1 MLGSAVL
8 LAAVVAAAVSFA
20 FAYQEAKEFQDDM
33 LRQIASIAAPH
44 ASSDGP
50 SAPDGIGAAQ
60 ATGDIESKVSVL
72 HLPGD
77 APPEWMTP
85 DVGSGLHTLRSRQGD
100 VRVFVAARRPG
111 ERTVVA
117 QPTEVRD
124 ELAINSALRTLVPL
138 LLLLPVLAWLIV
150 RIVRRELA
158 PVIRLSQRLD
168 DQPANRAHLLSDQ
181 DIPAE
186 LTPFVHAINRLIE
199 RVNCLLAQQRRFVAD
214 AAHELRSPLTAISVQ
229 VQNVKNADSLAAMR
243 ERVIP
248 LQDGIER
255 ARRLTEQLLNLAKSQ
270 ADAPDPTTVDVIALA
285 RELIAEFVPLAAAK
299 GIDLGFA
306 DVTPLQ
312 VLATPELL
320 RQVLR
325 NALENAMNYTPGGG
339 QVSLRIFADGTD
351 DVIEVIDDGP
361 GIPVAER
368 DRVFDPF
375 LRLPGSHG
383 FGSGIGLAIARESAT
398 RLDAVVSLHGR
409 PDRPGLVFRYRQP
422 RKQDSVRW
430 NDA

>member
-8 LAAVVAAAVSFA
+8 LAALLAAAVSFA

-33 LRQIASIAAPH
+33 LRQIASIAVRH
-44 ASSDGP
+44 AGSVGAIPSDGSRP
-50 SAPDGIGAAQ
+50 AP
-60 ATGDIESKVSVL
+60 ATADIESKVSVL
-72 HLPGD
+72 HFPGD
-77 APPEWMTP
+77 APPDWMTP
-85 DVGSGLHTLRSRQGD
+85 EVGAGLHTLRSRQGD
-100 VRVFVAARRPG
+100 VRAFIAGRLPG

-117 QPTEVRD
+117 QPTDVRD

-168 DQPANRAHLLSDQ
+168 EQPAHRAHILSDR

-199 RVNCLLAQQRRFVAD
+199 RVNCLLTQQRRFVAD
-214 AAHELRSPLTAISVQ
+214 AAHELRSPLTAIAVQ
-229 VQNVKNADSLAAMR
+229 VQNVKNADSLGAMR

-248 LQDGIER
+248 LQEGIER

-270 ADAPDPTTVDVIALA
+270 ADAPEPTTVDVNALA
-285 RELIAEFVPLAAAK
+285 RELIAEFVPVAAAK

-306 DVTPLQ
+306 DVIPLQ
-312 VLATPELL
+312 VAAAPELL

-325 NALENAMNYTPGGG
+325 NALENAMNYTPSGG
-339 QVSLRIFADGTD
+339 QVSLRMFADGRD

-368 DRVFDPF
+368 DRVFDAF
-375 LRLPGSHG
+375 FRLPGSHG
-383 FGSGIGLAIARESAT
+383 LGSGIGLAIARESAT
-398 RLDAVVSLHGR
+398 RLGAVVSLHGR
-409 PDRPGLVFRYRQP
+409 PDGAGLVFRYRQP
-422 RKQDSVRW
+422 RKQDGVR
-430 NDA
+430 

>member
-1 MLGSAVL
+1 
-8 LAAVVAAAVSFA
+8 
-20 FAYQEAKEFQDDM
+20 
-33 LRQIASIAAPH
+33 
-44 ASSDGP
+44 
-50 SAPDGIGAAQ
+50 
-60 ATGDIESKVSVL
+60 
-72 HLPGD
+72 
-77 APPEWMTP
+77 
-85 DVGSGLHTLRSRQGD
+85 
-100 VRVFVAARRPG
+100 
-111 ERTVVA
+111 
-117 QPTEVRD
+117 
-124 ELAINSALRTLVPL
+124 
-138 LLLLPVLAWLIV
+138 LLPVLAWLIV

-199 RVNCLLAQQRRFVAD
+199 RVNCLLTQQRRFVAD

>member
-8 LAAVVAAAVSFA
+8 LAALLAAAVSFA

-33 LRQIASIAAPH
+33 LRQIASIAVRH
-44 ASSDGP
+44 AGSVGAIPSDG
-50 SAPDGIGAAQ
+50 IRAAQ
-60 ATGDIESKVSVL
+60 ATADIESKVSVL
-72 HLPGD
+72 HFPGD
-77 APPEWMTP
+77 APPDWMTS
-85 DVGSGLHTLRSRQGD
+85 DVGAGLHTLRSRQGD
-100 VRVFVAARRPG
+100 VRAFVAGRLPG

-117 QPTEVRD
+117 QPTDVRD

-168 DQPANRAHLLSDQ
+168 EQPAHRAHLLSDR

-199 RVNCLLAQQRRFVAD
+199 RVNCLLTQQRRFVAD

-248 LQDGIER
+248 LQDGVER

-270 ADAPDPTTVDVIALA
+270 AEAPEPTTVDVNALA
-285 RELIAEFVPLAAAK
+285 RELIAEFVPVAAAK

-306 DVTPLQ
+306 DAIPLQ
-312 VLATPELL
+312 LAAAPELL

-325 NALENAMNYTPGGG
+325 NALENAMNYTPSGG
-339 QVSLRIFADGTD
+339 QVSLRIFADGSD

-368 DRVFDPF
+368 DRVFDAF
-375 LRLPGSHG
+375 FRLPGSHG
-383 FGSGIGLAIARESAT
+383 LGSGIGLAIARESAT
-398 RLDAVVSLHGR
+398 RLGAVVSLHGR
-409 PDRPGLVFRYRQP
+409 PDCAGLVFRYRQP
-422 RKQDSVRW
+422 RKQDCVG
-430 NDA
+430 